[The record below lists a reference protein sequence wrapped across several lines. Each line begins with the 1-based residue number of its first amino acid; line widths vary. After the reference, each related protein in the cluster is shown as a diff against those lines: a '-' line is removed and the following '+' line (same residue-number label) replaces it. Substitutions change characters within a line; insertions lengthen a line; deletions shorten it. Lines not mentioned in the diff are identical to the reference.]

1 MIYFIE
7 DDDSIRELVIY
18 TLNSVGFEA
27 RGFAKPSDFW
37 NALKTETPDLIL
49 LDIMLP
55 EEDGMEILR
64 AGRFDTL
71 GDKNRF
77 VAELFRAFFVKV
89 IVQRP

>member
-37 NALKTETPDLIL
+37 NALKTETPDLI
-49 LDIMLP
+49 
-55 EEDGMEILR
+55 
-64 AGRFDTL
+64 
-71 GDKNRF
+71 
-77 VAELFRAFFVKV
+77 
-89 IVQRP
+89 